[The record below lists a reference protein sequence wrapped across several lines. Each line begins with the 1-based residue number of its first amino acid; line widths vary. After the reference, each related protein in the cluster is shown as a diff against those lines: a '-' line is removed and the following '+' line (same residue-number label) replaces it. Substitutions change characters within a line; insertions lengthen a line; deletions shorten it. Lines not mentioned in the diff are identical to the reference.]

1 MNGSGLIEVRL
12 TPSLR
17 SAPIV
22 IILSFEV
29 SSSERLRDRERI
41 EADSLLIVTDTM
53 SCSAGN
59 RTVIVSSPN
68 RTLLTSYTLIR
79 PVVRSIAIPAGA
91 IEYIHPLTSSSLVP
105 SDRSA
110 LTTIRPSS
118 HTPVSSICL
127 NVIFLVNTG
136 DSTGVW

>member
-41 EADSLLIVTDTM
+41 EADSLLIVTDTT
-53 SCSAGN
+53 SCSSTEN

-91 IEYIHPLTSSSLVP
+91 IENIHPLTSSSLVP

-110 LTTIRPSS
+110 LTTI
-118 HTPVSSICL
+118 
-127 NVIFLVNTG
+127 
-136 DSTGVW
+136 